1 MMWIKEMSHRS
12 KKSLRGLAF
21 NFTSPSLTQM
31 WLWVGISQEIAGGMV
46 ILPFTE
52 RWCCYQLF
60 NNRKWLMMWW
70 KLWSRINKTWKGT
83 VWSVWS
89 SEEEVCLCT
98 RLFPE
103 VVFLLVWSEY
113 GAKGAEFWKWL
124 KKKTVK
130 EDMKYCWKTSL
141 GDRLL
146 PNAALQEGGGKS
158 QEGSSGLDIAHKWKG
173 ISWRAAFDS
182 GPILLSFLLP
192 NPSWVILLE
201 EGLQS

>member
-1 MMWIKEMSHRS
+1 
-12 KKSLRGLAF
+12 
-21 NFTSPSLTQM
+21 
-31 WLWVGISQEIAGGMV
+31 
-46 ILPFTE
+46 
-52 RWCCYQLF
+52 
-60 NNRKWLMMWW
+60 MMWW
-70 KLWSRINKTWKGT
+70 KLWTRINKTWKGT

-98 RLFPE
+98 SLFPE
-103 VVFLLVWSEY
+103 VMFLLVWSKKELRSLIC
-113 GAKGAEFWKWL
+113 KRNWVWKWL

-158 QEGSSGLDIAHKWKG
+158 QEGSSSLHVACKWKG

-182 GPILLSFLLP
+182 SLILLLFLLP
-192 NPSWVILLE
+192 NPPWVILLD
-201 EGLQS
+201 EGLQCWVTCSAAPPCEQGMPSSECHRAGGRLPLIGLVQVLWLGSKKAPLKIRPK